1 MEAADIRTDATKAKG
16 SATEVAVIALL
27 GTSIEWYD
35 FFIYGTAAALVF
47 PTLFFPENLPPLV
60 GLMAAFSTFAVG
72 FIARPL
78 GGILF
83 GHFGDRM
90 GRKKTLVI
98 ALIMMGV
105 ATTFIGL
112 LPPYA
117 TLGVLAPLALIVLRF
132 VQGLAIGGQ
141 WGGAMLLVT
150 EMAPMRKR
158 GYYGSFAQAGAP
170 VGVIL
175 ANLIFLFVSVNL
187 PQDDFMAWGWRVP
200 FIISIVMIPL
210 ALYVQLRLEET
221 PAFRQ
226 LQELKVQREGNLLRE
241 KSAESGLSIAQ
252 VKAQLDAE
260 HHPSPVLEA
269 LKAYPKEIALA
280 AGAFLAVQVT
290 FYILIAFIVAYGAS
304 PGGLNLSRDMMLAAV
319 LVGAVF
325 MLVAIFVSGAV
336 SDRYGRRGIF
346 LAGAALLGV
355 WGFFIFP
362 LVETGSFL
370 WIVVAI
376 SVGQIFV
383 AMMYGPQA
391 AFFAELFSTKVR
403 YSGASLGYQIGAI
416 LGGAFA
422 PMIAT
427 ALLAEFGNTLP
438 ISIYI
443 ALACLITIASVLALQ
458 ETYQRN
464 LHEI

>member
-325 MLVAIFVSGAV
+325 MLVAIFVF
-336 SDRYGRRGIF
+336 RRGFRQIWQEGNF
-346 LAGAALLGV
+346 SRRSGVAGSLGV
-355 WGFFIFP
+355 LYF
-362 LVETGSFL
+362 SF
-370 WIVVAI
+370 
-376 SVGQIFV
+376 S
-383 AMMYGPQA
+383 
-391 AFFAELFSTKVR
+391 
-403 YSGASLGYQIGAI
+403 
-416 LGGAFA
+416 
-422 PMIAT
+422 
-427 ALLAEFGNTLP
+427 
-438 ISIYI
+438 
-443 ALACLITIASVLALQ
+443 
-458 ETYQRN
+458 
-464 LHEI
+464 